1 MDGLAGLGGRDAQ
14 NVPDLDAALA
24 ARVHVP
30 RRVRDGH
37 CAHDL
42 AMC

>member
-1 MDGLAGLGGRDAQ
+1 MDRLAGMRGRDTQ

-37 CAHDL
+37 GAHDL
-42 AMC
+42 AVG